1 MQNLIKSNICQHV
14 DDTTCY
20 EYVRT
25 SEMSHYVT
33 KLEAIM
39 SDILN
44 YAKSK
49 NMIFNLDKTKSM
61 LFVTKRMYNLKN
73 LSDPNVFNITVEN
86 GCVEGVKNWKVLG
99 VIFDENLSWNVHIN
113 EVVRSCLVKLS
124 VLRKLKR
131 YTNHNRRK
139 QLAETLIL
147 SKTLFYLFYQMQIK
161 W

>member
-1 MQNLIKSNICQHV
+1 M
-14 DDTTCY
+14 
-20 EYVRT
+20 
-25 SEMSHYVT
+25 
-33 KLEAIM
+33 
-39 SDILN
+39 LN

-49 NMIFNLDKTKSM
+49 NMIFNLNKTKSM

-147 SKTLFYLFYQMQIK
+147 SKTMFYLFYQMQIK